1 MKLPFCAVSIVFY
14 PVKYGIFG
22 NVHVN
27 EHFSTESVEQ
37 DSLTRILFIYICTFI
52 QYIPSFQLLQ
62 SLEESMTF
70 ARQIFINLNVKILKS
85 SHIEFSLVLYR
96 HYIHTQH
103 TIQCNLMV
111 SSKLIKTIPSFY
123 CHLNKLPV
131 IPFLYR
137 RESSLQSSK
146 SICQVCMIKIFQQ
159 ALFKHKLAGT
169 HVNVSLIKFLFTEID
184 IQFYFLLESI
194 DV

>member
-14 PVKYGIFG
+14 PVKHGIFG

-85 SHIEFSLVLYR
+85 SHIEFSLVLFR

-111 SSKLIKTIPSFY
+111 REANQDYSVILLSFKQASR
-123 CHLNKLPV
+123 NTVFRQTGK
-131 IPFLYR
+131 
-137 RESSLQSSK
+137 QSAVFH
-146 SICQVCMIKIFQQ
+146 I
-159 ALFKHKLAGT
+159 
-169 HVNVSLIKFLFTEID
+169 
-184 IQFYFLLESI
+184 
-194 DV
+194 